1 MDKGK
6 ILLVLLLLV
15 LFCLGAYFVKHQGVM
30 FSKNTS
36 ITNRTSSDSLISFFL
51 HNEKE
56 ANTRFTNKAI
66 VVTGK
71 IKEINYLNNRYTII
85 VYTPY
90 KDHYILCDVDPDQ
103 NELLRNLEKGEII
116 SIKGVCKGFLKD
128 IILLH
133 CTLVTNNK

>member
-85 VYTPY
+85 LYTPY
-90 KDHYILCDVDPDQ
+90 KDHHILCDVDPDQ

>member
-30 FSKNTS
+30 FSKNAS